1 MSKSIVG
8 STIKGRRKM
17 LKITQSQLAEMAEVS
32 INTLYKIERGQA
44 NPSLETL
51 EKIGDILGLM
61 VVLQVK
67 NINP

>member
-1 MSKSIVG
+1 
-8 STIKGRRKM
+8 M

-67 NINP
+67 NINS